1 MSQDPDPAIWAQTTP
16 PERSNAVEDL
26 IVELLS
32 GLADKETLSPN
43 QVAKTINEENWRRQ
57 LPQVRAAIQKLVD
70 AGKIEVIRKGKV
82 VEFENLKGIYR
93 LRLAAS

>member
-1 MSQDPDPAIWAQTTP
+1 MSDESP
-16 PERSNAVEDL
+16 SNPVEIL

-32 GLADKETLSPN
+32 GLTHKETLSPN

-70 AGKIEVIRKGKV
+70 EGQIEVVRKGKV
-82 VEFENLKGIYR
+82 VPFENLKGIYR
-93 LRLAAS
+93 LRLASTEA